1 MPEKFICN
9 LTKEELEQLYLEEN
23 RTLVDMCEIIGVK
36 SPITMSKIL
45 REKGV
50 TTNKNAI
57 RSNATK
63 KGMTDEEFKDYLI
76 FEYKD
81 NSIRQIA
88 HKLNVTQV
96 AIRKYFKKYNIPF
109 KEKKDTY
116 LRGAKA
122 PNWNGG
128 RHMHNGYIEIYAPK
142 HPHKNKRNCI
152 YEHQKVM
159 EDYLG
164 RYLEK
169 GEVVH
174 HKDLCKTNN
183 NIENLQLLTMSE
195 HSKLHAKLRKEKKK
209 KKDMLRVALYIRDL

>member
-159 EDYLG
+159 ADYLG

-195 HSKLHAKLRKEKKK
+195 HSKLHAKLRKERN
-209 KKDMLRVALYIRDL
+209 DD

>member
-183 NIENLQLLTMSE
+183 NIKNLQLLTMSE
-195 HSKLHAKLRKEKKK
+195 HSKLHAKLRKERN
-209 KKDMLRVALYIRDL
+209 DD

>member
-142 HPHKNKRNCI
+142 HPHNNKRNCI

-195 HSKLHAKLRKEKKK
+195 HSKLHAKLRKERN
-209 KKDMLRVALYIRDL
+209 DD

>member
-81 NSIRQIA
+81 NSIREIA

-195 HSKLHAKLRKEKKK
+195 HSKLHAKLRKERN
-209 KKDMLRVALYIRDL
+209 DD

>member
-76 FEYKD
+76 FKYKD

-88 HKLNVTQV
+88 HKLNVTQG

-128 RHMHNGYIEIYAPK
+128 RHIHNGYIEIYAPK

-195 HSKLHAKLRKEKKK
+195 HSKLHAKLRKERN
-209 KKDMLRVALYIRDL
+209 DD

>member
-57 RSNATK
+57 RSKKKK

-76 FEYKD
+76 LEYKD

-195 HSKLHAKLRKEKKK
+195 HSKLHAKLRKERN
-209 KKDMLRVALYIRDL
+209 DD

>member
-1 MPEKFICN
+1 MPEKFLCN

-195 HSKLHAKLRKEKKK
+195 HSKLHAKLRKERN
-209 KKDMLRVALYIRDL
+209 DD

>member
-36 SPITMSKIL
+36 SPITISKIL

-76 FEYKD
+76 LEYKD

-195 HSKLHAKLRKEKKK
+195 HSKLHAKLRKERN
-209 KKDMLRVALYIRDL
+209 DD

>member
-195 HSKLHAKLRKEKKK
+195 HSKLHAKLRKE
-209 KKDMLRVALYIRDL
+209 

>member
-57 RSNATK
+57 KSNATK

-81 NSIRQIA
+81 NSICQIA

-195 HSKLHAKLRKEKKK
+195 HSKLHAKLRKERN
-209 KKDMLRVALYIRDL
+209 DD